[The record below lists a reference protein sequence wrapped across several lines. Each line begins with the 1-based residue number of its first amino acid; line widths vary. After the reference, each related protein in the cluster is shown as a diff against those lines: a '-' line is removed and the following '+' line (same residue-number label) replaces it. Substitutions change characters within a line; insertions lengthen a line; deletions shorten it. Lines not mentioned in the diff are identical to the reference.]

1 MLVGP
6 SVCHNFLNGSRFT
19 IPCSNRS
26 TCLFKEKIN
35 EKIGL
40 TCWTCHKRINASSHG
55 IRSINF
61 SICGKFPIS
70 DRWPTSFYWDM
81 HEHLYNWPIHSRYHC
96 HNTSARSAWPTASFR
111 TAMSYL
117 HIYYSFLFTDN
128 NNFSRINSW
137 CMPYIIFRE
146 NYKGI
151 WISSAMAFM
160 RVLVIQMY
168 FC

>member
-1 MLVGP
+1 MPL
-6 SVCHNFLNGSRFT
+6 H
-19 IPCSNRS
+19 
-26 TCLFKEKIN
+26 
-35 EKIGL
+35 
-40 TCWTCHKRINASSHG
+40 

-70 DRWPTSFYWDM
+70 DKWPTDLFANIEICKSISTTDLFT
-81 HEHLYNWPIHSRYHC
+81 LAITALIHPPVPPDLQQAFVQPCLIYIFIILFFL
-96 HNTSARSAWPTASFR
+96 PTTRLR
-111 TAMSYL
+111 TALSYL

-137 CMPYIIFRE
+137 CMPYIIIFRE

-151 WISSAMAFM
+151 WISSSAMAFM